1 MAFGIWRRQPDPVS
15 LVRRAQ
21 EGDGRAREDLIEAYT
36 PFVLRVAASVCG
48 RFVALGRDD
57 EASVALIAFG
67 EAIDAFRP
75 DRGGAFL
82 SFAETV
88 IRRRLVDYF
97 RQQKRREV
105 PLSEL
110 EVEDEEGNAFSPAEV
125 DASLARHAAEEERRE
140 RQAEIASY
148 QALLAE
154 YGITFAELARLA
166 PRHRDAREAAKAV
179 ARRIASEER
188 FLDHLRRERALPL
201 AELYRSGGL
210 PVSRKTVERNRKY
223 IIALTLI
230 LAGDFPFLREYV
242 RWGE

>member
-1 MAFGIWRRQPDPVS
+1 MTFGIWRREPDPVS

-21 EGDGRAREDLIEAYT
+21 GGDERAREQLIEAYT
-36 PFVLRVAASVCG
+36 PFVLRVAASACG

-57 EASVALIAFG
+57 EASVALIAFS
-67 EAIDAFRP
+67 EAIDSYRP
-75 DRGGAFL
+75 ERGGAFL
-82 SFAETV
+82 GFAETV
-88 IRRRLVDYF
+88 IRRRLVDHF
-97 RQQKRREV
+97 RQQKRREL

-110 EVEDEEGNAFSPAEV
+110 EVEDEEGNVYAPAEV
-125 DASLARHAAEEERRE
+125 EASLARHAADEERRE
-140 RQAEIASY
+140 REAEIRSY
-148 QALLAE
+148 QAALAE
-154 YGITFAELARLA
+154 YGISFAELARLA

-179 ARRIASEER
+179 ARRIAGEAR

-201 AELYRSGGL
+201 AELFRAGGL